1 MCKINPCKN
10 GGTCL
15 SVNETLH
22 RCHCTSGYNGLNCER
37 KDFEHSNILT
47 TSEMKDNLI
56 SLIQFNHSN
65 TWKLIYQATRD
76 GFGVSTFHSKCDNKP
91 NTLSL
96 IRSTNGNI
104 FGGYTEQS
112 WSGSGQYKTD
122 RNAFI
127 FSLINKQN
135 KPLKMKCEKCENA
148 IYGNS
153 YSGHGPTFGGGHD
166 FYISDNSNTNT
177 DSYSNLGHSYP
188 HPDYASGSSEA
199 KSFLAGSYNFRV
211 SEIEVYT
218 KN

>member
-15 SVNETLH
+15 PMNETTH
-22 RCHCTSGYNGLNCER
+22 RCHCTNGYNGLNCER

-56 SLIQFNHSN
+56 NLIQFNHSN
-65 TWKLIYQATRD
+65 TWTLIYQATRD
-76 GFGVSTFHSKCDNKP
+76 GFAVSTFHSKCDNKP
-91 NTLSL
+91 NTLSV
-96 IRSTNGNI
+96 IRSSNGNV

-112 WSGSGQYKTD
+112 WSGSQQYKTD
-122 RNAFI
+122 LSAFI

-135 KPLKMKCEKCENA
+135 KPLKMKCSKCQHA
-148 IYGNS
+148 IYCHNS
-153 YSGHGPTFGGGHD
+153 YGPIFGDGHD
-166 FYISDNSNTNT
+166 FVISDNSNTNT
-177 DSYSNLGHSYP
+177 NSPSSLGGSYS
-188 HPDYASGSSEA
+188 HPDYAYGSNEA
-199 KSFLAGSYNFRV
+199 KSFLAGSYNFKV